1 MCQSCLDIFSLA
13 LDKAKKCSCGLCA
26 GKYIDMLNAVYT
38 GNAVPIGF
46 HNASLG
52 QAIIY
57 RPTSG
62 NGKNFEA
69 FVIPKETKSFRFIAS
84 NDADIAHILKWC
96 RSHIMSIMSV
106 DEIVDEVYHRC
117 CVGGGDLT
125 TKFLARNSPKQD
137 LWDYVCAKD
146 LLGQQLFE

>member
-1 MCQSCLDIFSLA
+1 
-13 LDKAKKCSCGLCA
+13 
-26 GKYIDMLNAVYT
+26 MLNAVYT

-62 NGKNFEA
+62 DGKNFEA
-69 FVIPKETKSFRFIAS
+69 FVIPKETKSFRFISS
-84 NDADIAHILKWC
+84 NDEDIAHILKWC
-96 RSHIMSIMSV
+96 RSHIVWIMSV
-106 DEIVDEVYHRC
+106 DEVVDEVYHRC

-125 TKFLARNSPKQD
+125 TKFLARNSPRQD

-146 LLGQQLFE
+146 LLRQPLF